1 MFSLRQYNPS
11 SPGSR
16 HRVVGLQ
23 TNFKKS
29 QKFLL
34 FLNKK
39 KQCSGRNNSGRITFR
54 HRGGGLNKQRVV
66 SVDRIRLRVMLI
78 SLIAGIYKQKWNM
91 CFFGLLRYS
100 NGIYTYILL
109 PDQLSVGDHISVSK
123 FLLPLEKLP
132 IGVLSFFLE
141 LNIKYIFFNLCS
153 ILQKKSLYAR
163 AAGTYCRFIF
173 RNTQRHF
180 IRILLPSKK
189 PKNISSSLS
198 TYVATVGRAS
208 NIYAYRFVTGKSG
221 VNRNLGF
228 RPIVRGVAMNAVD
241 HPNGGRTKT
250 NKPEKTPWGKVAKK
264 SK

>member
-78 SLIAGIYKQKWNM
+78 SLIAGIYKQK
-91 CFFGLLRYS
+91 
-100 NGIYTYILL
+100 
-109 PDQLSVGDHISVSK
+109 
-123 FLLPLEKLP
+123 
-132 IGVLSFFLE
+132 
-141 LNIKYIFFNLCS
+141 
-153 ILQKKSLYAR
+153 
-163 AAGTYCRFIF
+163 
-173 RNTQRHF
+173 
-180 IRILLPSKK
+180 
-189 PKNISSSLS
+189 
-198 TYVATVGRAS
+198 
-208 NIYAYRFVTGKSG
+208 
-221 VNRNLGF
+221 
-228 RPIVRGVAMNAVD
+228 
-241 HPNGGRTKT
+241 
-250 NKPEKTPWGKVAKK
+250 
-264 SK
+264 